1 MIQRV
6 QTIFLLTNLFFLMTL
21 YLFFELKSFALD
33 IFNFEILININ
44 LYLIFCSLITLIS
57 IFLFKNRTAQLFINK
72 IQIFFHF
79 ISFLLF
85 LLELIASQ
93 HLNSIYKL
101 LIPIF
106 PLILL
111 FLANNFIKKD
121 EDLIKSIDRI
131 R

>member
-6 QTIFLLTNLFFLMTL
+6 QTIFLLTNFFLLMTL

-57 IFLFKNRTAQLFINK
+57 IFLFKNRTTQLFINK

-79 ISFLLF
+79 ISLLLF

-93 HLNSIYKL
+93 HTNSIYKL

>member
-6 QTIFLLTNLFFLMTL
+6 QTIFLLTNFFLLMTL

-57 IFLFKNRTAQLFINK
+57 ILLFKNRTTQLFLNK

-79 ISFLLF
+79 ISLLLF

-111 FLANNFIKKD
+111 LLANNFIKKD

>member
-57 IFLFKNRTAQLFINK
+57 ILLFKNRTTQLFLNK

-79 ISFLLF
+79 ISLLLF

>member
-1 MIQRV
+1 MKQLSKIS
-6 QTIFLLTNLFFLMTL
+6 

-57 IFLFKNRTAQLFINK
+57 ILLFKNRTTQLFLNK

-79 ISFLLF
+79 ISLLLF

-111 FLANNFIKKD
+111 LLANNFIKKD

>member
-57 IFLFKNRTAQLFINK
+57 IFLFKNRTTQLFINK

-79 ISFLLF
+79 ISLLLF

-93 HLNSIYKL
+93 HTNSIYKL

>member
-111 FLANNFIKKD
+111 LLANNFIKKD

>member
-57 IFLFKNRTAQLFINK
+57 IFLFKNRTTQLFLNK

-79 ISFLLF
+79 ISLLLF

-111 FLANNFIKKD
+111 LLANNFIKKD

>member
-57 IFLFKNRTAQLFINK
+57 IFLFKNRTTQLFLNK

-79 ISFLLF
+79 ISLLLF

>member
-6 QTIFLLTNLFFLMTL
+6 QTIFLLTNLFFLMSL

>member
-79 ISFLLF
+79 ISLLLF

>member
-57 IFLFKNRTAQLFINK
+57 IFLFKNRTTQLFLNK

-79 ISFLLF
+79 ISLLLF
-85 LLELIASQ
+85 FLELIASQ

>member
-57 IFLFKNRTAQLFINK
+57 IILFKNRTTQLFLNK

-79 ISFLLF
+79 ISLLLF

>member
-44 LYLIFCSLITLIS
+44 LYLIFCSLTTLIS
-57 IFLFKNRTAQLFINK
+57 VFLFKNRATQLFINK

-79 ISFLLF
+79 ISLLLF

-111 FLANNFIKKD
+111 LLANNFIKKD